1 VKTRAATATAIPPA
15 VAALPSRYLALMGEF
30 PLRPIRNE
38 TEYDR
43 AAGIV
48 HRLALREGELDGGEE
63 AYLEVLEGLVER
75 YDTEHHP
82 IDIAD
87 VSPTRALRMLVEQ
100 AGMTVTELGE
110 LLGSK
115 GAASELLSGKRK
127 EPSKAQIARLCARFK
142 VDASVFLVPLP
153 RRVQR
158 GARLRKPPGPPRY
171 MK

>member
-1 VKTRAATATAIPPA
+1 MERGTMKTQARATAIPRA
-15 VAALPSRYLALMGEF
+15 VAALPGRYLALMGEF
-30 PLRPIRNE
+30 PLRPIRNDA
-38 TEYDR
+38 EYDR

-48 HRLALREGELDGGEE
+48 HRLALREGKLDPGEE

-75 YDTEHHP
+75 YDNEHNP
-82 IDIAD
+82 IDTAD

-127 EPSKAQIARLCARFK
+127 EPSKAQIARLSARFK
-142 VDASVFLVPLP
+142 VDASVFLLMPG
-153 RRVQR
+153 RVL
-158 GARLRKPPGPPRY
+158 GGTRLRTPAGRR
-171 MK
+171 